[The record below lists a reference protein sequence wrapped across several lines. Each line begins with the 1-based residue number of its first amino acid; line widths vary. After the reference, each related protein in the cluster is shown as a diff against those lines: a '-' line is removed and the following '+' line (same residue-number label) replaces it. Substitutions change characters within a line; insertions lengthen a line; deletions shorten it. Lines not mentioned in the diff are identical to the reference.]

1 MIRRIEEVDFPRL
14 REIWESSVLNTHDF
28 LAIEDF
34 EYYKE
39 NLPNYFPHVTLFGY
53 EIENKLVG
61 FVGVA
66 EQNLE
71 MLFIHNDFRRKG
83 VGKALLDFSIQELNV
98 KSVDVNE
105 QNQQAIDFYLS
116 QGFKVISR
124 SEKDGEGKSY
134 PILYL
139 SL

>member
-14 REIWESSVLNTHDF
+14 RDIWVSSVSNTHDF
-28 LAIEDF
+28 LAKEDF

-39 NLPNYFPHVTLFGY
+39 NLPNYFPYVTLFGY
-53 EIENKLVG
+53 EIENQLVG

-83 VGKALLDFSIQELNV
+83 VGRLCWTFLFRN
-98 KSVDVNE
+98 
-105 QNQQAIDFYLS
+105 
-116 QGFKVISR
+116 
-124 SEKDGEGKSY
+124 
-134 PILYL
+134 
-139 SL
+139 

>member
-14 REIWESSVLNTHDF
+14 REIWESAVLNTHDF
-28 LAIEDF
+28 LAKEDF

-53 EIENKLVG
+53 EIENQLVG

-124 SEKDGEGKSY
+124 SEKDGEGKAY
-134 PILYL
+134 PILHL

>member
-1 MIRRIEEVDFPRL
+1 MIRRIEEVDFARL
-14 REIWESSVLNTHDF
+14 RDIWESSVSNTHHF
-28 LAIEDF
+28 LAEEDF
-34 EYYKE
+34 EYYRE
-39 NLPNYFPHVTLFGY
+39 NLPNYFPHVALFGY
-53 EIENKLVG
+53 EIGNQLVG

-66 EQNLE
+66 AQNLE

-116 QGFKVISR
+116 QGFKVTSR
-124 SEKDGEGKSY
+124 SEKDNEGKAY
-134 PILYL
+134 PILHL

>member
-14 REIWESSVLNTHDF
+14 RDIWVSSVSNTHHF
-28 LAIEDF
+28 LAKEDF

-39 NLPNYFPHVTLFGY
+39 NLPNYFLHVALFGY
-53 EIENKLVG
+53 EIGNQLVG

-83 VGKALLDFSIQELNV
+83 VGKTLLDFSIQELNV

-116 QGFKVISR
+116 QGFKVTSR
-124 SEKDGEGKSY
+124 SEKDNEGKAY
-134 PILYL
+134 PILHL